1 MIKARD
7 TITLT
12 RVNDG
17 AAGKGIK
24 LTAIAYQTSNSATKV
39 PTGTWTTT
47 IPATDVNKPYL
58 WTRTTHTY
66 TDNTVSTSYS
76 VSSTLDSVD
85 VGGRNLLRN
94 SAYEY
99 YKFSKKYNNGFINT
113 GADTLTYFRFTFGF
127 YKDSTLIKEPIV
139 NYAIKETGHYAL
151 QVRNVSDT
159 VSNRIRIK
167 HNGGSNG
174 VILYNV
180 LSEPI
185 IKDQTYT
192 ISFDVI
198 GFNPSVV
205 GGLIVDNIKLEKG
218 NVATDWTPAPE
229 DQVDKGDVVN
239 QTNAELKI
247 AGNVLSLTGGHVT
260 IDSKNMTLDK
270 NGNATFSG
278 ELKAAKGTFAGEVRA
293 KSITIE
299 STDVST
305 AQNAGIST
313 QMTVSGDSFNVL
325 QNYDSENPS
334 GTSGKSW
341 QQSVIGIQANPDQL
355 DEKEVLM
362 QTEDRLLSSG
372 GTVTS
377 GGKNNIRVNLNG
389 VEVNAKYVPVTIK
402 SGDKINLN
410 ADSGVFVNGKDV
422 TDTFEPKI
430 VRSNAGVYYKE
441 GYQCCLHAW
450 WAKATDVFFTVSESY
465 RPKKMTTCIGF
476 CMRNDDARAYPLM
489 CELETSGAWQVWAMT
504 GIGVSGGEGLW
515 VVYQPANGIDHRS
528 EFTVCVTGSWL
539 TSSNGSK

>member
-139 NYAIKETGHYAL
+139 NYAIKETGHYTL

-167 HNGGSNG
+167 HNGGSND

-313 QMTVSGDSFNVL
+313 QMTVSGNSFNVL

-389 VEVNAKYVPVTIK
+389 IEVNAKYAPVTIK

-450 WAKATDVFFTVSESY
+450 WANATDVFFTVSPSY
-465 RPKKMTTCIGF
+465 RPKRMTTCVGF
-476 CMRNDDARAYPLM
+476 CIRKDDARAYPLM

-539 TSSNGSK
+539 TNSNGG

>member
-1 MIKARD
+1 MIKAQD

-24 LTAIAYQTSNSATKV
+24 LTAIAYQTSSSATKV

-76 VSSTLDSVD
+76 VSSTLDGVD

-113 GADTLTYFRFTFGF
+113 GVDTLTYFRFTFGF

-139 NYAIKETGHYAL
+139 NYAIKKTGHYAL

-174 VILYNV
+174 VVLYNV

-229 DQVDKGDVVN
+229 DQVNKGDVVE

-278 ELKAAKGTFAGEVRA
+278 ELKAAKGTFAGEVKA

-305 AQNAGIST
+305 AQNAGMST
-313 QMTVSGDSFNVL
+313 QMTVNGDSFNVL

-341 QQSVIGIQANPDQL
+341 QQSVIGIQTNPDQL

-389 VEVNAKYVPVTIK
+389 VEVNAKYAPVTIK

-430 VRSNAGVYYKE
+430 VRSNAGLYYKE

-450 WAKATDVFFTVSESY
+450 WANATDVFFTVSESY
-465 RPKKMTTCIGF
+465 RPKKTTTCIGF
-476 CMRNDDARAYPLM
+476 CMRKDDARAFPLM
-489 CELETSGAWQVWAMT
+489 CELEASGAWQVWAMT

>member
-1 MIKARD
+1 MIKAQD

-94 SAYEY
+94 STYEY

-113 GADTLTYFRFTFGF
+113 DVDTLTYFRFTFGF

-167 HNGGSNG
+167 HNGGSNS

-260 IDSKNMTLDK
+260 INSKNMTLDK

-278 ELKAAKGTFAGEVRA
+278 ELKAAKGTFAG
-293 KSITIE
+293 
-299 STDVST
+299 
-305 AQNAGIST
+305 
-313 QMTVSGDSFNVL
+313 
-325 QNYDSENPS
+325 
-334 GTSGKSW
+334 
-341 QQSVIGIQANPDQL
+341 
-355 DEKEVLM
+355 
-362 QTEDRLLSSG
+362 
-372 GTVTS
+372 
-377 GGKNNIRVNLNG
+377 NI
-389 VEVNAKYVPVTIK
+389 
-402 SGDKINLN
+402 N
-410 ADSGVFVNGKDV
+410 ADSVTIGKGDEDAFDYGMKINASGVDIKSDVNRQVTISPHLKVNSRTTTGVLDVSGETVNVNGTLKVNNKDV
-422 TDTFEPKI
+422 EDMFEPKI
-430 VRSNAGVYYKE
+430 TRSNAGVYYKD
-441 GYQCCLHAW
+441 GYTCHLHAW
-450 WAKATDVFFTVSESY
+450 WQDATNVFFTLGANF
-465 RPKKMTTCIGF
+465 RPKSYVTCVGF
-476 CMRNDDARAYPLM
+476 CTRKDDAKSFPLM
-489 CELETSGAWQVWAMT
+489 CELLTDGTWQVWAMT
-504 GIGVSGGEGLW
+504 GIGVSGGQGMW
-515 VVYQPANGIDHRS
+515 TVYQPTNGIDHRS

-539 TSSNGSK
+539 TNSNGG

>member
-113 GADTLTYFRFTFGF
+113 GVGTLTYFRFTFGF

-159 VSNRIRIK
+159 VSNRIGIK
-167 HNGGSNG
+167 HNERSNG

-247 AGNVLSLTGGHVT
+247 EGNVLSLTGGHVT

-278 ELKAAKGTFAGEVRA
+278 ELKAAKGTFAGEVKA

-305 AQNAGIST
+305 AQNAGMST
-313 QMTVSGDSFNVL
+313 QMTVNGDSFNVL

-341 QQSVIGIQANPDQL
+341 QQSVIGIQTNPDQL

-389 VEVNAKYVPVTIK
+389 VEVNAKYAPVTIK

-430 VRSNAGVYYKE
+430 VRSNAGVYYKD
-441 GYQCCLHAW
+441 GYTCHLHAW
-450 WAKATDVFFTVSESY
+450 WVDATSVFFTLGANF
-465 RPKKMTTCIGF
+465 RPKSLVTCVGF
-476 CMRNDDARAYPLM
+476 CQRKDNAAAYPLM
-489 CELETSGAWQVWAMT
+489 CELEPSGAWQVWAMT
-504 GIGVSGGEGLW
+504 GIGVSGGQSMW

-528 EFTVCVTGSWL
+528 EFNVCVTGSWL
-539 TSSNGSK
+539 TNNNGG

>member
-1 MIKARD
+1 MIKAQD

-94 SAYEY
+94 STYKY

-113 GADTLTYFRFTFGF
+113 DVDTLTYFRFTFGF

-167 HNGGSNG
+167 HNGGSNS

-278 ELKAAKGTFAGEVRA
+278 ELKAAKGTFAGEMKA
-293 KSITIE
+293 ESINIRSTGENRDSFFEMNKNGMDIISNVTTAT
-299 STDVST
+299 STD
-305 AQNAGIST
+305 GEYFT
-313 QMTVSGDSFNVL
+313 Q
-325 QNYDSENPS
+325 SEI
-334 GTSGKSW
+334 K
-341 QQSVIGIQANPDQL
+341 A
-355 DEKEVLM
+355 
-362 QTEDRLLSSG
+362 SG
-372 GTVTS
+372 G
-377 GGKNNIRVNLNG
+377 NL
-389 VEVNAKYVPVTIK
+389 E
-402 SGDKINLN
+402 
-410 ADSGVFVNGKDV
+410 FDV
-422 TDTFEPKI
+422 TDKFNNKSSGVVSALASGKAKMSSSELDLNIDIFKLNNVDVGKKMDTLEQDAADLEKKVNTLEPKI
-430 VRSNAGVYYKE
+430 TRSNVGVYYKD
-441 GYQCCLHAW
+441 GYTCHLHAW
-450 WAKATDVFFTVSESY
+450 WQDATDVFFTLGANF
-465 RPKKMTTCIGF
+465 RPKSYVTCVGF
-476 CMRNDDARAYPLM
+476 CQRKDDARTFPIM
-489 CELETSGAWQVWAMT
+489 CELLTDGTWQVWAMT
-504 GIGVSGGEGLW
+504 SIGTSGGGGMW
-515 VVYQPANGIDHRS
+515 VVYQPGNGIDHRS

-539 TSSNGSK
+539 TNNNGG

>member
-17 AAGKGIK
+17 AKG
-24 LTAIAYQTSNSATKV
+24 N
-39 PTGTWTTT
+39 PTGIT
-47 IPATDVNKPYL
+47 
-58 WTRTTHTY
+58 
-66 TDNTVSTSYS
+66 
-76 VSSTLDSVD
+76 VSSTEPSSKYTGMLWKCTGNISGKIQDATYRWNGSSWELYVFKAVNID
-85 VGGRNLLRN
+85 VNDLFAQN
-94 SAYEY
+94 ITA
-99 YKFSKKYNNGFINT
+99 
-113 GADTLTYFRFTFGF
+113 
-127 YKDSTLIKEPIV
+127 
-139 NYAIKETGHYAL
+139 
-151 QVRNVSDT
+151 
-159 VSNRIRIK
+159 K
-167 HNGGSNG
+167 HM
-174 VILYNV
+174 
-180 LSEPI
+180 
-185 IKDQTYT
+185 T
-192 ISFDVI
+192 I
-198 GFNPSVV
+198 
-205 GGLIVDNIKLEKG
+205 
-218 NVATDWTPAPE
+218 
-229 DQVDKGDVVN
+229 KGD
-239 QTNAELKI
+239 
-247 AGNVLSLTGGHVT
+247 S
-260 IDSKNMTLDK
+260 
-270 NGNATFSG
+270 TFSG
-278 ELKAAKGTFAGEVRA
+278 ELKAAKGTFAGEVKA

-389 VEVNAKYVPVTIK
+389 VEVNAKYAPVTIK

-410 ADSGVFVNGKDV
+410 ANSGVFVNGKDV

-450 WAKATDVFFTVSESY
+450 WVNATDVFFTVSPSY
-465 RPKKMTTCIGF
+465 RPKRITTCVGF
-476 CMRNDDARAYPLM
+476 CQRKDDAKAFPLM

-504 GIGVSGGEGLW
+504 GIGVSGAQGMW
-515 VVYQPANGIDHRS
+515 TVYQPANGIDHRN

>member
-39 PTGTWTTT
+39 PTGTWTIT

-113 GADTLTYFRFTFGF
+113 GVDTLTYFRFTFGF
-127 YKDSTLIKEPIV
+127 YKDSTPIKEPIV

-260 IDSKNMTLDK
+260 IDSKNITLDK

-278 ELKAAKGTFAGEVRA
+278 ELKAAKGTFAGEVKA

-305 AQNAGIST
+305 AQNAGMST
-313 QMTVSGDSFNVL
+313 QMTVNGDSFNVL
-325 QNYDSENPS
+325 QNYDSENPN

-341 QQSVIGIQANPDQL
+341 QQSVIGIQTNPDQL
-355 DEKEVLM
+355 NEKEVLI
-362 QTEDRLLSSG
+362 QTEDRLLNSS

-389 VEVNAKYVPVTIK
+389 VEVNAKYAPVTIK

-430 VRSNAGVYYKE
+430 VRANAGVYYKE

-450 WAKATDVFFTVSESY
+450 WANATDVFFTVSPSY
-465 RPKKMTTCIGF
+465 RPKKMTTCVGF
-476 CMRNDDARAYPLM
+476 CMRKDDARAYPLM

-504 GIGVSGGEGLW
+504 GIGVSGGQSMW

-539 TSSNGSK
+539 TNSNGG

>member
-113 GADTLTYFRFTFGF
+113 GVDTLTYFRFTFGF

-167 HNGGSNG
+167 HNGGSND

-247 AGNVLSLTGGHVT
+247 DGNVLSLTGGHVT

-389 VEVNAKYVPVTIK
+389 VEVNAKYAPVTIK

-430 VRSNAGVYYKE
+430 VRSNAGVYYKD
-441 GYQCCLHAW
+441 GYTCHLHAW
-450 WAKATDVFFTVSESY
+450 WVDATSVFFTLGANF
-465 RPKKMTTCIGF
+465 RPKSLVTCVGF
-476 CMRNDDARAYPLM
+476 CTRKDDARSFPIM
-489 CELETSGAWQVWAMT
+489 CELLTDGTWQVWAMT
-504 GIGVSGGEGLW
+504 GIGVSGGQGMW
-515 VVYQPANGIDHRS
+515 VAYQPGNGIDHRS

-539 TSSNGSK
+539 TNSNGG

>member
-24 LTAIAYQTSNSATKV
+24 LTAIAYQTSSSATKV

-85 VGGRNLLRN
+85 VGGRNLLR
-94 SAYEY
+94 SSTYEY
-99 YKFSKKYNNGFINT
+99 YKFSKKCNNGFINT
-113 GADTLTYFRFTFGF
+113 DVDTLTYFRFTFGF
-127 YKDSTLIKEPIV
+127 YKDSTRIKEPIT
-139 NYAIKETGHYAL
+139 NYIIEETGHYAL
-151 QVRNVSDT
+151 PVCNVSDT

-174 VILYNV
+174 IIIYNT

-185 IKDQTYT
+185 VKNQTYM

-218 NVATDWTPAPE
+218 NIATDWTPAPE

-278 ELKAAKGTFAGEVRA
+278 QLKAASGTFAGEMKA
-293 KSITIE
+293 DSINITSTGGSRNSSFQMDKNGMDIITNTTVAT
-299 STDVST
+299 STD
-305 AQNAGIST
+305 GEYFT
-313 QMTVSGDSFNVL
+313 QTQIKASGDNLEFDVNDKFN
-325 QNYDSENPS
+325 NKSS
-334 GTSGKSW
+334 GTVATLASSKMKMSSSELDLNIDTFKFNDVDIGK
-341 QQSVIGIQANPDQL
+341 
-355 DEKEVLM
+355 KM
-362 QTEDRLLSSG
+362 
-372 GTVTS
+372 
-377 GGKNNIRVNLNG
+377 
-389 VEVNAKYVPVTIK
+389 
-402 SGDKINLN
+402 
-410 ADSGVFVNGKDV
+410 DSV
-422 TDTFEPKI
+422 TDLENSVTDLEKKVGTLEPKI
-430 VRSNAGVYYKE
+430 TRSNAGVYYKD
-441 GYQCCLHAW
+441 GYTCHLHAW
-450 WAKATDVFFTVSESY
+450 WQDASKVFFTIGANF
-465 RPKKMTTCIGF
+465 RPKSIVTCIGF
-476 CMRNDDARAYPLM
+476 CIRKDDSRAFPMM
-489 CELETSGAWQVWAMT
+489 CELLTDGTWQVWAMT
-504 GIGVSGGEGLW
+504 SIGTSGGGGLW
-515 VVYQPANGIDHRS
+515 IMYQPTSGTDHRS

-539 TSSNGSK
+539 TNSNGG

>member
-17 AAGKGIK
+17 VAGKGIK

-113 GADTLTYFRFTFGF
+113 GVDTLTYFRFTFGF

-151 QVRNVSDT
+151 QVRNVLDT

-389 VEVNAKYVPVTIK
+389 VEVNAKYAPVTIK

-450 WAKATDVFFTVSESY
+450 WANATDVFFTVSPSY
-465 RPKKMTTCIGF
+465 RPKRMTTCVGF
-476 CMRNDDARAYPLM
+476 CVRKDDARAYPLM

-504 GIGVSGGEGLW
+504 GIDVSGGEGLW

>member
-113 GADTLTYFRFTFGF
+113 GVDTLTYFRFTFGF

-159 VSNRIRIK
+159 VSNRIKIK

-355 DEKEVLM
+355 DEKEVLI

-389 VEVNAKYVPVTIK
+389 VEVNAKYAPVTIK

-450 WAKATDVFFTVSESY
+450 WANATDVFFTVSPSY

-476 CMRNDDARAYPLM
+476 CMRKDDARAYPLM